1 MWTKEEFQSR
11 LTQKSRQILAKLT
24 RWHREGRNLL
34 ILTGAVIYLADKL
47 LAQENYQKAI
57 LTQKLI
63 SDATNIREYSISD
76 HYVNLLKLLFF
87 SKLGKQGD
95 Y

>member
-1 MWTKEEFQSR
+1 LWTKEEFQSR

>member
-1 MWTKEEFQSR
+1 LWTKEEFQSR

-63 SDATNIREYSISD
+63 SDATNIPEYSISD

>member
-63 SDATNIREYSISD
+63 SDATNIPEYSISD